1 MSDAKPL
8 AEQLVECEQWCA
20 ARPEKEYAPVAE
32 RGLRVLP
39 QHHAELT
46 KPLPGQIPQ
55 VDGWLMRSDVIG
67 FVGWFLLALVSVAGA
82 AMIFVSVFRLCQRT
96 EHPFLY
102 ATLLN
107 LLISALMAY
116 APLRMLLRSH
126 ELIFG
131 DDALVIRRHVFGR
144 LDREWKLP
152 VAAEVRVGLAYRGAQ
167 ARRRGQR
174 GGSYA
179 QLSVVVGSGEAEIAL
194 GDDLNHDERARLA
207 VLIDHYYNGS
217 GLYTAAGETPRPV

>member
-8 AEQLVECEQWCA
+8 AEQLAECEQWCA

-39 QHHAELT
+39 EHHAELT
-46 KPLPGQIPQ
+46 KSLPGQIPQ
-55 VDGWLMRSDVIG
+55 AEGWMLRSDVIG
-67 FVGWFLLALVSVAGA
+67 FAGWFLVALVSVAGA

-102 ATLLN
+102 ATLLT
-107 LLISALMAY
+107 LLVSALMAY

-131 DDALVIRRHVFGR
+131 DDALVVRRRVFGR
-144 LDREWKLP
+144 LDQEWRLP
-152 VAAEVRVGLAYRGAQ
+152 VGEAIRVGLAYRGAR
-167 ARRRGQR
+167 ARRHRNR
-174 GGSYA
+174 GGTYA
-179 QLSVVVGSGEAEIAL
+179 KLSLVVGSDDAEIAL
-194 GDDLNHDERARLA
+194 GDDLNHAERARLA
-207 VLIDHYYNGS
+207 ILIDHFYNG
-217 GLYTAAGETPRPV
+217 TV